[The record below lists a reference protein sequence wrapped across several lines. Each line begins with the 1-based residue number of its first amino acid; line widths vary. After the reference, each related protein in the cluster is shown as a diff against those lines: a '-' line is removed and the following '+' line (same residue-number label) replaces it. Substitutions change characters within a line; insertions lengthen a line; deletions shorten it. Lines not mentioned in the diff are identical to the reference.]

1 MFNYLSFDLLSLIF
15 GHILVGYSLT
25 LLIDWDWI
33 PLNDNERSNGI
44 SINEIKKQFNSD
56 NS

>member
-1 MFNYLSFDLLSLIF
+1 MFNYFSFDLLLLIF